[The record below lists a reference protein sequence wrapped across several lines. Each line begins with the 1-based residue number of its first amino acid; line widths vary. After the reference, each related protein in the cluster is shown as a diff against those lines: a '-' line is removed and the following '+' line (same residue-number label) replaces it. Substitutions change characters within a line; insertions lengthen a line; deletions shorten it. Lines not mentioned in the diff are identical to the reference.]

1 MKYFISER
9 NLMEEREQKFLQE
22 HKISL
27 KEAIEKV
34 NRKTWDAIDYNFMQ
48 AMYEDEDVR
57 PTVEKQIE
65 DIESQLDSVMQ
76 VKDNFTQRIITKAVN
91 LYDTTKR
98 ENDDTRMARK
108 VLDKE
113 RIINN
118 IINWPWTFNPL
129 LQANINVY
137 GKSSYPLIY
146 SISKAFKKRNREHLI
161 TVCYDDSRHIKC
173 EKVIVGH
180 EQMIQFNRED
190 ILDIDLRLYPFYI
203 RRIIQN
209 ANRSE
214 LTIMS
219 T

>member
-1 MKYFISER
+1 
-9 NLMEEREQKFLQE
+9 MEEREQKFLQE

-34 NRKTWDAIDYNFMQ
+34 NCKTWDAIDYNFMQ

-76 VKDNFTQRIITKAVN
+76 VRDNFTQRIITKAVN
-91 LYDTTKR
+91 SYDTTKR
-98 ENDDTRMARK
+98 EDDDTRMARK

-118 IINWPWTFNPL
+118 MISWPWKFNPL
-129 LQANINVY
+129 LQANINIY
-137 GKSSYPLIY
+137 GQSSYPLIY
-146 SISKAFKKRNREHLI
+146 TTTSQFKRTNSEHI
-161 TVCYDDSRHIKC
+161 IMQRYENSRHVKC
-173 EKVIVGH
+173 ARVIVWH
-180 EQMIQFNRED
+180 EAMIQFTRED
-190 ILDIDLRLYPFYI
+190 VLDIDLRLYPFYI

-209 ANRSE
+209 ANRNE
-214 LTIMS
+214 LTSMS
-219 T
+219 